1 MSQPGLSETKGAR
14 RVAWLLL
21 FLMAAPGACDK
32 DGADSKSGGGK
43 AQLLPIEITDSAKLL
58 YTYKAGDGFKTA
70 NGIEEVPPG
79 ARGWVR
85 VLNPREARGSTGYV
99 YVADL
104 CKKGDKGRYRYQ
116 VVPLETFESK
126 GPRGCGT
133 AAALGAT
140 KGTPGSGRGVTIYMT
155 TTCPVCTK
163 AMSFMK
169 KRGIPFVAKDI
180 NKDPAAARELAKKAA
195 AAGVQVR
202 GVPIFDVG
210 GKLLRGFDPRALLSA
225 LGQGD

>member
-1 MSQPGLSETKGAR
+1 M
-14 RVAWLLL
+14 VAS
-21 FLMAAPGACDK
+21 GACDK
-32 DGADSKSGGGK
+32 DSADDQGKGGK
-43 AQLLPIEITDSAKLL
+43 TQLPPIEITDSAKLL

-70 NGIEEVPPG
+70 NGIQEVPAG

-85 VLNPREARGSTGYV
+85 VLNPQEPRESSGHV

-104 CKKGDKGRYRYQ
+104 CKKDKKGRYPYQ
-116 VVPLETFESK
+116 VVSLEAFESK
-126 GPRGCGT
+126 GPSGCGT

-140 KGTPGSGRGVTIYMT
+140 KGARGSGKGVTIYMT

-225 LGQGD
+225 LGQGG